1 MFLKISK
8 YVAITLVGLLI
19 ALSGGVWYAQSHAS
33 QWAKKYVG
41 EFGQSIGYLIDFN
54 DLKITLRSPTVAID
68 GLKIVDLANQH
79 QLLALQNIQIS
90 ASWGGLISKKIEI
103 DQISIHQAQV
113 LAEKEPENWN

>member
-41 EFGQSIGYLIDFN
+41 EFG
-54 DLKITLRSPTVAID
+54 
-68 GLKIVDLANQH
+68 
-79 QLLALQNIQIS
+79 
-90 ASWGGLISKKIEI
+90 
-103 DQISIHQAQV
+103 
-113 LAEKEPENWN
+113 

>member
-41 EFGQSIGYLIDFN
+41 DFGQSIGYLIDFN
-54 DLKITLRSPTVAID
+54 DFGACI
-68 GLKIVDLANQH
+68 AN
-79 QLLALQNIQIS
+79 AT
-90 ASWGGLISKKIEI
+90 ATFGPRVGFY
-103 DQISIHQAQV
+103 
-113 LAEKEPENWN
+113 